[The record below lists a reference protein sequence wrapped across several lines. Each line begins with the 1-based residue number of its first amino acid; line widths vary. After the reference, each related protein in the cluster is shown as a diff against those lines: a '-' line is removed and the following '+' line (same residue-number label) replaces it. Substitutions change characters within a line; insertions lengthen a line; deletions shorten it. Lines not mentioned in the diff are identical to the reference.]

1 MVGGINLHAC
11 ILCIRS
17 IQSLWSLAQKQEN
30 NSNLTSCTLAH
41 PLLPVPSVASSYFG
55 MIHVHGY
62 ITCMLIYICSG
73 IDIIIYNMEIGKTS
87 IFVWPK
93 PS

>member
-11 ILCIRS
+11 ICIRS

-30 NSNLTSCTLAH
+30 NSISYNLTSCTLAH

-62 ITCMLIYICSG
+62 ITCMLIIICSG
-73 IDIIIYNMEIGKTS
+73 IDIIIYMEIGKYLCMA
-87 IFVWPK
+87 
-93 PS
+93 